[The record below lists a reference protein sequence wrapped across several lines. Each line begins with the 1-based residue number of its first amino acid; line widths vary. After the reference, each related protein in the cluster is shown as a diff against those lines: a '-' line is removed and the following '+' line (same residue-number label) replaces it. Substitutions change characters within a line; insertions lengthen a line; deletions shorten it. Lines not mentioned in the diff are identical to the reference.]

1 MEYID
6 PDLLELQH
14 IALCDDLL
22 AELEPRGI
30 TDYSVVEELIA
41 LCQQS

>member
-1 MEYID
+1 MEDID

-14 IALCDDLL
+14 IALCEDLL

-30 TDYSVVEELIA
+30 TEYNVVE
-41 LCQQS
+41 